1 MVEAAVVIIAL
12 SAMVLVAYLIPTL
25 RQLAKTAEQSERL
38 MRMMNTDVPPLLE
51 EAGRALHTLNL
62 AAIDIEKALAGG
74 RALNDAAA
82 SITCSIT
89 DVRSACRRTANEL
102 LTGIVGWADQ
112 FRPVAA
118 ISGRGGLSALL
129 TGVQEGFKFMRGR
142 SAIHTRGGSY
152 NGGEQQ

>member
-74 RALNDAAA
+74 RA
-82 SITCSIT
+82 
-89 DVRSACRRTANEL
+89 
-102 LTGIVGWADQ
+102 
-112 FRPVAA
+112 F
-118 ISGRGGLSALL
+118 
-129 TGVQEGFKFMRGR
+129 
-142 SAIHTRGGSY
+142 
-152 NGGEQQ
+152 